1 MAEIITHVNDTKKQ
15 VVKDFA
21 DLVKKYKVVAAVDVE
36 NLPAKQLN
44 QMRANL
50 RGKAHLQ
57 MTKRR
62 LMKIALEDSGKEN
75 VKDLEKY
82 LTGMPA
88 LLFTNE
94 NPFTLF
100 KMLKK
105 GKSPAPIKGG
115 QIAPH
120 DIIVPAGPT
129 SFAPGPIIGELGQF
143 KIITGVEN
151 GKVAVKKDTVVA
163 KEGDV
168 VPSGLAA
175 VLTRLEIYPM
185 EIGLNLQAALENGAI
200 LTKKDLDIDEEAFM
214 ADLQGAARDAFNLT
228 VELAIPLKENIITL
242 LSKAAR
248 NGIALADSQDIMTSE
263 NVGKILGKAEAQA
276 NALKSKVPK
285 D

>member
-1 MAEIITHVNDTKKQ
+1 MAEIKNHVNDAKKK
-15 VVKDFA
+15 VVKEFA
-21 DLVKKYKVVAAVDVE
+21 DLINKYKVISAVDVE

-62 LMKIALEDSGKEN
+62 LIKIAFKESGKEN
-75 VKDLEKY
+75 IDSLEKY

-94 NPFTLF
+94 NPFALF

-115 QIAPH
+115 QIAPQ

-129 SFAPGPIIGELGQF
+129 NFAPGPIIGELGALG
-143 KIITGVEN
+143 IVTGVEN
-151 GKVAVKKDTVVA
+151 GKVAVKKDSVVA
-163 KEGDV
+163 KEGEV
-168 VPSGLAA
+168 VSQALAA

-185 EIGLNLQAALENGAI
+185 EIGLNLQAAFENGAI
-200 LTKKDLDIDEEAFM
+200 LTKKDLDIDEEKFM
-214 ADLQGAARDAFNLT
+214 AQLQGAARDAFNLT
-228 VELAIPLKENIITL
+228 IELALPLKENINDL
-242 LSKAAR
+242 LAKAAR
-248 NGIALADSQDIMTSE
+248 DAMAIADSQDIITSDTVE
-263 NVGKILGKAEAQA
+263 KILGKAYAQA
-276 NALKSKVPK
+276 NALNSKIQN
-285 D
+285 